1 MVRLASQ
8 LIGVSLVLGLAQAA
22 PVFQR
27 SSHSGIYKK
36 DSSSGVEVAVSAPNG
51 IVESDTAELAS
62 QLASETGA
70 AAPTA
75 TVLPSDG
82 SGVAPIDATDI
93 PTDLPPSGTD
103 GSESNGD
110 SATAAPL
117 PSVVSA
123 PPPPPPVAAPPPPS
137 APPSLPPSYN
147 MPSYGSGYSSWMV
160 SYNEC
165 VQTCMATYPP
175 PPIVYSPP
183 SLPPSSGSSGLPPS
197 GSDSSVSSGESGSLG
212 GSDSGSGD
220 TGSSVTDDANTLNV
234 VVAPHQGVLR
244 YVPPLITASV
254 GQTVKFTWGAGPH
267 TVTQSSQAAPCN
279 HSIGGFQ
286 SGQQNAT
293 ATFTQVVNDTN
304 PVFFYCG
311 VPTHCQKGMF
321 GAINPPTA
329 PGANTSV
336 AAMMP
341 QWAAMDAD
349 IMAAMTTLNNSQNL
363 LAVPHA
369 STWGDDMDVSGID
382 PSFHV
387 ALAKDI
393 LFTRMAMAM
402 NPQLVSKDGV
412 FNPTAD
418 MKVPTDIS
426 SYLDAANQGSG
437 AVNAQANVTT
447 ADSSATD
454 GSASGTQ
461 SSSSPTAKPNGAV
474 SMKSSGI
481 AIALAAVVAVVF
493 AL

>member
-27 SSHSGIYKK
+27 GSHSGIYKK

-51 IVESDTAELAS
+51 VVQSDTSELSS
-62 QLASETGA
+62 QLASETA

-75 TVLPSDG
+75 TLLPDDG
-82 SGVAPIDATDI
+82 SGVATIDSTDI

-103 GSESNGD
+103 GAASDGD
-110 SATAAPL
+110 TSTDAPL
-117 PSVVSA
+117 PTVVSA
-123 PPPPPPVAAPPPPS
+123 PPAAPPS
-137 APPSLPPSYN
+137 APPSYGSSYN
-147 MPSYGSGYSSWMV
+147 TPSYGSGYSSWMV
-160 SYNEC
+160 SYNDC

-175 PPIVYSPP
+175 PPTTYSPP
-183 SLPPSSGSSGLPPS
+183 SLPPSESSGSSDSLPPS
-197 GSDSSVSSGESGSLG
+197 GSDSSDESSG
-212 GSDSGSGD
+212 DPTAAA
-220 TGSSVTDDANTLNV
+220 TGSSDGLSI
-234 VVAPHQGVLR
+234 VVAPHKGVLR
-244 YVPPLITASV
+244 YVPPFVTAQV
-254 GQTVKFTWGAGPH
+254 GQQVTWTWGAGPH
-267 TVTQSSQAAPCN
+267 TVTESSQATPCN

-286 SGQQNAT
+286 SGQQNASFV
-293 ATFTQVVNDTN
+293 FTQTINSTD
-304 PVFFYCG
+304 PLFFYCG

-341 QWAAMDAD
+341 QWASMDAD
-349 IMAAMTTLNNSQNL
+349 IMAAMTALNNTNNL
-363 LAVPHA
+363 AAVPKA
-369 STWGDDMDVSGID
+369 ATWADDVDVSGID

-393 LFTRMAMAM
+393 LYTRMAMAA
-402 NPQLVSKDGV
+402 NPHLVSADGQ
-412 FNPTAD
+412 FNPTSTMNVPAD
-418 MKVPTDIS
+418 LS
-426 SYLDAANQGSG
+426 AYLDSANAGSG
-437 AVNAQANVTT
+437 AVNAANATT
-447 ADSSATD
+447 SDSSSATD
-454 GSASGTQ
+454 SGSASGT
-461 SSSSPTAKPNGAV
+461 SSTASQTPAPNSAA